1 MEKESCKC
9 TYCGK
14 AIISFKAR
22 DWKGRKLHR
31 TCYHK
36 EIADWQYA
44 NFILELERAH
54 PQKEASN

>member
-1 MEKESCKC
+1 MENKEKEVC

-14 AIISFKAR
+14 ALISWKSK

-36 EIADWQYA
+36 QVADIAHT
-44 NFILELERAH
+44 ELLAGLRSPSVSVAE
-54 PQKEASN
+54 